1 MVPKQITK
9 SEILVWYGFHS
20 IDEKIDSNIDWA
32 GDTSISIYP
41 FRVGPAM
48 NHRMSQTKMRPNLT
62 KILKSVGGL
71 SWPME

>member
-20 IDEKIDSNIDWA
+20 IDEKIDSNIDRA

-41 FRVGPAM
+41 FRVEPAM
-48 NHRMSQTKMRPNLT
+48 NHRMSHIKL
-62 KILKSVGGL
+62 
-71 SWPME
+71 